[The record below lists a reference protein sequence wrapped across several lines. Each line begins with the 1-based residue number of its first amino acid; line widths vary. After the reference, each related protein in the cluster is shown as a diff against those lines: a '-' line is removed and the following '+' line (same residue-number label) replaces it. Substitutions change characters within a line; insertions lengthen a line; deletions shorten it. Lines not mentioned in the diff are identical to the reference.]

1 LKYNCPRIVI
11 GGVQSGVGK
20 TSVSLALVCAL
31 RRRGLRV
38 QTFKV
43 GPDFLD
49 PTYLAHVSGRPCYNL
64 DPWMS
69 SADYVRRLVAR
80 VSRDADVSVIEG
92 VMGLFDGADASS
104 LSGSTAEVAK
114 LLEAPVLLVARA
126 HGMARSL
133 AAMVQGYAEFEPGV
147 RVAGVLANE
156 VGSQRHADLLAESLA
171 SAGLPPLVGSIA
183 RGGFPPLPSRH
194 LGLVSADARIL
205 SPDVES
211 ALAHAIEDG
220 VDLEAVLKLAVS
232 SPEMEMGTGFIKQES
247 PERVGEGLRLG
258 VARDVAF
265 HFYYCDFFEELKA
278 RGCEIVEFS
287 PIGDRALPVDLDGLY
302 LGGGYPEEFAEGL
315 SQNQDMLNSVLEF
328 SRERPVYAECG
339 GLVYLSQ
346 GIETLDGQRSRFA
359 GVLPFWTRMLPK
371 RKALGYVEAR
381 LEEDLFWGQ
390 TRTVLR
396 GHEFHYSEIEGAS
409 DGYPG
414 WRSAYRIQRRRSQE
428 WLAEGYW
435 NGRVL
440 ASYAHLHLASKPDAV
455 ERFLRNLR
463 TVQQGGKSSESE
475 NERVE

>member
-1 LKYNCPRIVI
+1 MCPRIVI

-80 VSRDADVSVIEG
+80 VSRDADVSIIEG
-92 VMGLFDGADASS
+92 VMGLFDGAEASS

-114 LLEAPVLLVARA
+114 LIDAPVLLVVRA

-133 AAMVQGYAEFEPGV
+133 AAMVKGYADFEPGV
-147 RVAGVLANE
+147 RVAGVVANE

-171 SAGLPPLVGSIA
+171 SAGLPPLVGSIS
-183 RGGFPPLPSRH
+183 RGGFPSLPSRH
-194 LGLVSADARIL
+194 LGLVSADDWIL

-211 ALAHAIEDG
+211 ALAHAIEGG
-220 VDLEAVLKLAVS
+220 VDLEAVLKLAAS
-232 SPEMEMGTGFIKQES
+232 SPEMEIGTGSSDLES
-247 PERVGEGLRLG
+247 PERIGEGLRLG
-258 VARDVAF
+258 VARDAAF
-265 HFYYCDFFEELKA
+265 HFYYGDFFEELKA
-278 RGCEIVEFS
+278 RGCDLVEFS
-287 PIGDRALPVDLDGLY
+287 PIGDRVLPVDLDGLY
-302 LGGGYPEEFAEGL
+302 FGGGYPEEFAEGL
-315 SQNQDMLNSVLEF
+315 SKNQGMLNSVREF
-328 SRERPVYAECG
+328 SRGRLVYAECG

-346 GIETLDGQRSRFA
+346 GIETQDGRRSALA

-390 TRTVLR
+390 GGTVLR
-396 GHEFHYSEIEGAS
+396 GHEFHYSEIEDGL

-428 WLAEGYW
+428 WQSEGYW

-440 ASYAHLHLASKPDAV
+440 ASYVHLHLASRPDAL
-455 ERFLRNLR
+455 ERFLRYLR
-463 TVQQGGKSSESE
+463 VVRQGGNP
-475 NERVE
+475 NEPERREG

>member
-1 LKYNCPRIVI
+1 MA
-11 GGVQSGVGK
+11 
-20 TSVSLALVCAL
+20 LALVCAL

-49 PTYLAHVSGRPCYNL
+49 PTYLSHVSGRPCYNL

-80 VSRDADVSVIEG
+80 VSEDADIAVVEG

-104 LSGSTAEVAK
+104 ISGSTAEVAQ
-114 LLEAPVLLVARA
+114 LLDAPVLLVTRA

-133 AAMVQGYAEFEPGV
+133 AAMVKGYVEFEPGV

-183 RGGFPPLPSRH
+183 RGAFPALPSRH
-194 LGLVSADARIL
+194 LGLVSADDRIL
-205 SPDVES
+205 SPEVETT
-211 ALAHAIEDG
+211 LANVFEAG
-220 VDLEAVLKLAVS
+220 VDLEAVLRLAS
-232 SPEMEMGTGFIKQES
+232 SCPELKMGTAFNESES
-247 PERVGEGLRLG
+247 PDQIGEGLRLG
-258 VARDVAF
+258 VARDAAF
-265 HFYYCDFFEELKA
+265 HFYYRDFFDELKS
-278 RGCEIVEFS
+278 RGCELVEFS
-287 PIGDRALPVDLDGLY
+287 PMRDRTLPADLDGLY
-302 LGGGYPEEFAEGL
+302 LGGGYPEEFADVL
-315 SQNQDMLNSVLEF
+315 SQNEAMLNSVRAF
-328 SRERPVYAECG
+328 SLERPVYAECG

-346 GIETLDGQRSRFA
+346 GVETLDGRRSRFA

-371 RKALGYVEAR
+371 RKVLGYVEVR
-381 LEEDLFWGQ
+381 LEEDGFWGK
-390 TRTVLR
+390 TGVSLR
-396 GHEFHYSEIEGAS
+396 GHEFHYSEIEEVS
-409 DGYPG
+409 EEYPG

-435 NGRVL
+435 NGRVQ

-455 ERFLRNLR
+455 TRFLRHLWDVKR
-463 TVQQGGKSSESE
+463 ATKSNACQRQEG
-475 NERVE
+475 